1 MFFENTT
8 SKNIQQKFSR
18 FEMKY
23 IIRKS
28 ISERI
33 QKEIRN
39 FMVYDGYANKELKKN
54 YFVRSLYF
62 ENNNYSN
69 FNEKVDGVKLRH
81 KYRIRT
87 YSNKLDKNTPI
98 FLELKGRE
106 NLRTYKT
113 RFFIEQNDLNLFFE
127 KKNYFKLKKIY
138 SNNYLIEQ
146 FIFDCYRKNLSPKIL
161 VDYNRTPYI
170 NKSGLY
176 FRLTFDNNIV
186 SLSDSRLYST
196 SLNSGWR
203 ECLAGFTIL
212 EVKFE
217 SSIPAWFQRIVQIYQ
232 LQIRSISK
240 FVIAADTLGLA
251 SDFEG
256 K

>member
-1 MFFENTT
+1 MFFENTI

-28 ISERI
+28 ISESI

-39 FMVYDGYANKELKKN
+39 FMIYDGYANKELKKN

-127 KKNYFKLKKIY
+127 KKNYFKLKKTY
-138 SNNYLIEQ
+138 SDNYLIEQ

-186 SLSDSRLYST
+186 SLSNSSLYST
-196 SLNSGWR
+196 GLKSSWR

-217 SSIPAWFQRIVQIYQ
+217 SSIPAWFQRIVQSYQ

>member
-1 MFFENTT
+1 MFFENTI

-28 ISERI
+28 ISESI

-39 FMVYDGYANKELKKN
+39 FMIYDGYANKESKKN

-106 NLRTYKT
+106 NERTYKI
-113 RFFIEQNDLNLFFE
+113 RFFIKQDDLNLFFE
-127 KKNYFKLKKIY
+127 KKNYFKLKKNY
-138 SNNYLIEQ
+138 LDNYLIEQ

-186 SLSDSRLYST
+186 SLSNSSLYST
-196 SLNSGWR
+196 GLNSSWR

-217 SSIPAWFQRIVQIYQ
+217 SSMPAWFQRIIQSHQ
-232 LQIRSISK
+232 LQRRSISK

>member
-1 MFFENTT
+1 MFFENKA
-8 SKNIQQKFSR
+8 SKNIEQKFSR

-39 FMVYDGYANKELKKN
+39 FMIYDGYANKKLKKN

-127 KKNYFKLKKIY
+127 KKNYFKLKKTY
-138 SNNYLIEQ
+138 SDNSLIEQ

-186 SLSDSRLYST
+186 SLSNSRLYST
-196 SLNSGWR
+196 SLNSGWK

-240 FVIAADTLGLA
+240 FVIATDTLGLA

>member
-1 MFFENTT
+1 MIFENIT

-28 ISERI
+28 ISESI

-106 NLRTYKT
+106 NERTYKI
-113 RFFIEQNDLNLFFE
+113 RFFIKQDDLNLFFE
-127 KKNYFKLKKIY
+127 KKNYFKLKKNY
-138 SNNYLIEQ
+138 SDNYLIEQ

-176 FRLTFDNNIV
+176 FRLTFDNNIF
-186 SLSDSRLYST
+186 SLSNSSLYST
-196 SLNSGWR
+196 GLNSGWK

-217 SSIPAWFQRIVQIYQ
+217 SSIPAWFQRIIQSYQ

-240 FVIAADTLGLA
+240 FVIATDTLGLA

>member
-1 MFFENTT
+1 MIFENIT

-28 ISERI
+28 ISESI

-39 FMVYDGYANKELKKN
+39 FMIYDGYANKELKKN

-127 KKNYFKLKKIY
+127 KKNYFKLKKTY
-138 SNNYLIEQ
+138 SDNYLIEQ
-146 FIFDCYRKNLSPKIL
+146 FVFDCYRKNLSPKIL

-176 FRLTFDNNIV
+176 FRLTFDNNII
-186 SLSDSRLYST
+186 SMSNSSLYST
-196 SLNSGWR
+196 GLNFGWR

-217 SSIPAWFQRIVQIYQ
+217 SSIPAWFQRIVQSYQ

-240 FVIAADTLGLA
+240 FVIATDTLGLA

>member
-39 FMVYDGYANKELKKN
+39 FMVYDGYANKEFKKN

-127 KKNYFKLKKIY
+127 KKNYFKLKKTY
-138 SNNYLIEQ
+138 SDNYLIEQ

-186 SLSDSRLYST
+186 SLSNSNLYST
-196 SLNSGWR
+196 SLNSGWS

-217 SSIPAWFQRIVQIYQ
+217 SSIPAWFQRIVQSYQ

>member
-1 MFFENTT
+1 MFFENKA

-28 ISERI
+28 ISESI

-39 FMVYDGYANKELKKN
+39 FMIYDGYATKELKKN

-106 NLRTYKT
+106 NERTYKI

-127 KKNYFKLKKIY
+127 KKNYFKLKKTY
-138 SNNYLIEQ
+138 SDNYLIEQ

-186 SLSDSRLYST
+186 SLSNSNLYST

-217 SSIPAWFQRIVQIYQ
+217 SSIPAWFQRIVQSYQ

>member
-1 MFFENTT
+1 MFFENKA

-39 FMVYDGYANKELKKN
+39 FMIYDGYANKELKKN

-127 KKNYFKLKKIY
+127 KKNYFKLKKTY
-138 SNNYLIEQ
+138 SDNNLIEQ

-186 SLSDSRLYST
+186 SLSNSTLYST

-217 SSIPAWFQRIVQIYQ
+217 SSVPAWFQRIVQSYQ

>member
-28 ISERI
+28 ISESI

-39 FMVYDGYANKELKKN
+39 FMIYDGYANKELKKN

-106 NLRTYKT
+106 NERTYKT

-127 KKNYFKLKKIY
+127 KKNYFKLKENY
-138 SNNYLIEQ
+138 LDNYLIEQ

-186 SLSDSRLYST
+186 SLSDSRLYFT

-217 SSIPAWFQRIVQIYQ
+217 SSIPAWFQRIVQSYQ

-240 FVIAADTLGLA
+240 FVIATDTLGLA

>member
-28 ISERI
+28 ISESI

-39 FMVYDGYANKELKKN
+39 FMIYDEYANKELKKN

-106 NLRTYKT
+106 NERTYKI

-127 KKNYFKLKKIY
+127 KKNYFKLKKTY
-138 SNNYLIEQ
+138 LDNYLIEQ

-176 FRLTFDNNIV
+176 FRLTFDNNII
-186 SLSDSRLYST
+186 SLSNSSLYST
-196 SLNSGWR
+196 GLNSGWR

-217 SSIPAWFQRIVQIYQ
+217 SSIPAWFQRIVQSYQ

>member
-1 MFFENTT
+1 MFFENTI

-28 ISERI
+28 ISESI

-39 FMVYDGYANKELKKN
+39 FMIYDGYANKELKKN

-127 KKNYFKLKKIY
+127 KKNYFKLKKTY
-138 SNNYLIEQ
+138 SDNYLIEQ

-176 FRLTFDNNIV
+176 FRLTFDNNII
-186 SLSDSRLYST
+186 SLSNSSLYST
-196 SLNSGWR
+196 SLNSGWK

-217 SSIPAWFQRIVQIYQ
+217 SSIPAWFQRIVQSYQ

>member
-1 MFFENTT
+1 M
-8 SKNIQQKFSR
+8 I
-18 FEMKY
+18 
-23 IIRKS
+23 
-28 ISERI
+28 
-33 QKEIRN
+33 
-39 FMVYDGYANKELKKN
+39 YDGYANKELKKN

-87 YSNKLDKNTPI
+87 YSNKLDKNTQI

-127 KKNYFKLKKIY
+127 KKNYFKLKKTY
-138 SNNYLIEQ
+138 SDNSLIEQ

-186 SLSDSRLYST
+186 SLSNSRLYST
-196 SLNSGWR
+196 SLNSGWK

-240 FVIAADTLGLA
+240 FVIATDTLGLA

>member
-1 MFFENTT
+1 MFFENTA

-28 ISERI
+28 ISESI

-39 FMVYDGYANKELKKN
+39 FMIYDGYANKELKKN

-127 KKNYFKLKKIY
+127 KKNYFKLKKTY
-138 SNNYLIEQ
+138 LDNYLIEQ

-186 SLSDSRLYST
+186 SLSNSSLYST

-217 SSIPAWFQRIVQIYQ
+217 SSIPAWFQRIVQSYQ

>member
-1 MFFENTT
+1 MFFENTI

-138 SNNYLIEQ
+138 SDNYLIEQ

-170 NKSGLY
+170 NKIGLY

-203 ECLAGFTIL
+203 ECLAGLTIL

-217 SSIPAWFQRIVQIYQ
+217 SSIPAWFQRIVQSYQ

-240 FVIAADTLGLA
+240 FVIATDTLGLA

>member
-1 MFFENTT
+1 MLFENTIT
-8 SKNIQQKFSR
+8 KNIQQKFSR

-28 ISERI
+28 ISESI

-39 FMVYDGYANKELKKN
+39 FMIYDGYANKELKKN

-127 KKNYFKLKKIY
+127 KKNYFKLKKTY
-138 SNNYLIEQ
+138 SDNYLIEQ

-186 SLSDSRLYST
+186 SLSNSSLYST

-217 SSIPAWFQRIVQIYQ
+217 SSIPAWFQRIVQSYQ

-251 SDFEG
+251 SDFDG

>member
-1 MFFENTT
+1 MFFENTI

-28 ISERI
+28 ISESI

-39 FMVYDGYANKELKKN
+39 FMIYDGYANKELKKN

-127 KKNYFKLKKIY
+127 KKNYFKLKKTY
-138 SNNYLIEQ
+138 SDNYLIEQ

-176 FRLTFDNNIV
+176 FRLTFDNNIF
-186 SLSDSRLYST
+186 SLSNSSLYST

-217 SSIPAWFQRIVQIYQ
+217 SSIPAWFQRIVQSYQ

-240 FVIAADTLGLA
+240 FVIATDTLGLA

>member
-1 MFFENTT
+1 MFFENKA
-8 SKNIQQKFSR
+8 SKNIEQKFSR

-39 FMVYDGYANKELKKN
+39 FMIYDGYANKELKKN

-127 KKNYFKLKKIY
+127 KKNYFKLKKTY
-138 SNNYLIEQ
+138 SDNSLIEQ

-186 SLSDSRLYST
+186 SLSNSRLYST

-240 FVIAADTLGLA
+240 FVIATDTLGLA

>member
-1 MFFENTT
+1 MFFENKA
-8 SKNIQQKFSR
+8 SKNIEQKFSR

-39 FMVYDGYANKELKKN
+39 FMIYDGYANKELKKN

-127 KKNYFKLKKIY
+127 KKNYFKLKKNY
-138 SNNYLIEQ
+138 SDNSLIEQ

-186 SLSDSRLYST
+186 SLSNSRLYST
-196 SLNSGWR
+196 SLNSGWK

-240 FVIAADTLGLA
+240 FVIATDTLGLA

>member
-1 MFFENTT
+1 MFFENKA
-8 SKNIQQKFSR
+8 SKNIEQKFSR

-39 FMVYDGYANKELKKN
+39 FMIYDGYANKELKKN

-127 KKNYFKLKKIY
+127 KKNYFKLKKTY
-138 SNNYLIEQ
+138 SDNSLIEQ

-186 SLSDSRLYST
+186 SLSNSRLYST
-196 SLNSGWR
+196 SLNSGWK

-240 FVIAADTLGLA
+240 FVIATDTLGLA

>member
-1 MFFENTT
+1 MFFENTI

-28 ISERI
+28 ISESI

-39 FMVYDGYANKELKKN
+39 FMIYDGYATKELKKN

-127 KKNYFKLKKIY
+127 KKNYFKLKKTY
-138 SNNYLIEQ
+138 SDNYLIEQ

-186 SLSDSRLYST
+186 SLSNSSLYST
-196 SLNSGWR
+196 GLNFGWR

-217 SSIPAWFQRIVQIYQ
+217 SSIPAWFQRIVQSYQ

-240 FVIAADTLGLA
+240 FVIATDTLGLA

>member
-1 MFFENTT
+1 MFFENTI

-28 ISERI
+28 ISESI

-39 FMVYDGYANKELKKN
+39 FMIYDGYANKESKKN

-127 KKNYFKLKKIY
+127 KKNYFKLKKTY
-138 SNNYLIEQ
+138 SDNYLIEQ

-176 FRLTFDNNIV
+176 FRLTFDNNII
-186 SLSDSRLYST
+186 SLSNSSLYST
-196 SLNSGWR
+196 SLNSGWK

-217 SSIPAWFQRIVQIYQ
+217 SSIPAWFQRIVQSYQ

>member
-1 MFFENTT
+1 MFFENKA
-8 SKNIQQKFSR
+8 SKNIEQKFSR

-28 ISERI
+28 ISECI

-39 FMVYDGYANKELKKN
+39 FMIYDGYANKELKKN

-127 KKNYFKLKKIY
+127 KKNYFKLKKTY
-138 SNNYLIEQ
+138 SDNSLIEQ

-186 SLSDSRLYST
+186 SLSNSRLYST
-196 SLNSGWR
+196 SLNSGWK

-240 FVIAADTLGLA
+240 FVIATDTLGLA

>member
-1 MFFENTT
+1 MFFENKA
-8 SKNIQQKFSR
+8 SKNIEQKFSR

-39 FMVYDGYANKELKKN
+39 FMIYDGYANKKLKKN

-127 KKNYFKLKKIY
+127 KKNYFKLKKTY
-138 SNNYLIEQ
+138 SDNSLIEQ

-186 SLSDSRLYST
+186 SLSNSRLYST
-196 SLNSGWR
+196 SLNSGWK

-240 FVIAADTLGLA
+240 FVIATDTLGLA
-251 SDFEG
+251 SDFER

>member
-1 MFFENTT
+1 MFFENKA

-28 ISERI
+28 ISESI

-39 FMVYDGYANKELKKN
+39 FMAYDGYANKKLKKN

-127 KKNYFKLKKIY
+127 KKNYFKLKKTY
-138 SNNYLIEQ
+138 SDNYLIEQ

-176 FRLTFDNNIV
+176 FRLTFDNNIIA
-186 SLSDSRLYST
+186 LSNSSLYST
-196 SLNSGWR
+196 GLNSGWR

-217 SSIPAWFQRIVQIYQ
+217 SSIPAWFQRIVQSYQ

>member
-1 MFFENTT
+1 MFFENKA

-39 FMVYDGYANKELKKN
+39 FMIYDGYANKELKKN

-127 KKNYFKLKKIY
+127 KKNYFKLKKTY
-138 SNNYLIEQ
+138 SDNSLIEQ

-186 SLSDSRLYST
+186 SLSNSRLYST
-196 SLNSGWR
+196 SLNSGWK

-240 FVIAADTLGLA
+240 FVIATDTLGLA

>member
-28 ISERI
+28 ISESI

-39 FMVYDGYANKELKKN
+39 FMIYDGYANKELKKN

-127 KKNYFKLKKIY
+127 KKNYFKLKKTY
-138 SNNYLIEQ
+138 LDNYLIER

-186 SLSDSRLYST
+186 SLSNSSLYST

-203 ECLAGFTIL
+203 ECLAGFAIL
-212 EVKFE
+212 EVKFK
-217 SSIPAWFQRIVQIYQ
+217 SSIPAWFQRIVQSYQ

-240 FVIAADTLGLA
+240 FVIATDTLGLA

>member
-28 ISERI
+28 ISESI

-39 FMVYDGYANKELKKN
+39 FMIYDGYANKELKKN

-127 KKNYFKLKKIY
+127 KKNYFKLKKTY
-138 SNNYLIEQ
+138 SDNYLIEQ

-186 SLSDSRLYST
+186 SLSNSSLYST

-217 SSIPAWFQRIVQIYQ
+217 SSIPAWFQRIVQSYQ

>member
-1 MFFENTT
+1 MFFENTI

-28 ISERI
+28 ISESI

-39 FMVYDGYANKELKKN
+39 FMIYDGYANKELKKN

-106 NLRTYKT
+106 NERTYKI
-113 RFFIEQNDLNLFFE
+113 RFFIEQNDLNLFFD
-127 KKNYFKLKKIY
+127 KKNYFKLKKTY
-138 SNNYLIEQ
+138 LDNYLIER

-176 FRLTFDNNIV
+176 FRLTFDNNIF
-186 SLSDSRLYST
+186 SLSNSSLYST
-196 SLNSGWR
+196 SLNSGCR

-217 SSIPAWFQRIVQIYQ
+217 SSIPAWFQRIVQNYQ

>member
-1 MFFENTT
+1 MFFENIA

-28 ISERI
+28 ISESI

-39 FMVYDGYANKELKKN
+39 FMIYDGYATKELKKN

-127 KKNYFKLKKIY
+127 KKNYFKLKKTY
-138 SNNYLIEQ
+138 SDNYLIEQ

-176 FRLTFDNNIV
+176 FRLTFDNNII
-186 SLSDSRLYST
+186 SLSNSSLYST

-217 SSIPAWFQRIVQIYQ
+217 SSIPAWFQRIVQSYQ

>member
-1 MFFENTT
+1 MFFENIA

-28 ISERI
+28 ISESI

-39 FMVYDGYANKELKKN
+39 FMIYDGYATKELKKN

-87 YSNKLDKNTPI
+87 YSNKLDKNIPI

-106 NLRTYKT
+106 NERTYKI
-113 RFFIEQNDLNLFFE
+113 RFFIKQDDLNLFFE

-138 SNNYLIEQ
+138 SDNYLIEQ

-186 SLSDSRLYST
+186 SLSNSSLYST

-212 EVKFE
+212 EVKFK
-217 SSIPAWFQRIVQIYQ
+217 SSIPAWFQRIVQSYQ

>member
-1 MFFENTT
+1 MFFENKA

-39 FMVYDGYANKELKKN
+39 FMIYDGYANKELKKN

-127 KKNYFKLKKIY
+127 KKNYFKLKKTY
-138 SNNYLIEQ
+138 SDNYLIEQ

-176 FRLTFDNNIV
+176 FRLTFDNNII
-186 SLSDSRLYST
+186 SLSNSSLYST
-196 SLNSGWR
+196 SLNSGWK

-217 SSIPAWFQRIVQIYQ
+217 SSIPAWFQRIVQSYQ

>member
-1 MFFENTT
+1 MFFKNKA

-28 ISERI
+28 ISESI

-127 KKNYFKLKKIY
+127 KKNYFKLKKTY
-138 SNNYLIEQ
+138 SDNYLIEQ

-186 SLSDSRLYST
+186 SLSNSSLYST

-203 ECLAGFTIL
+203 ECLAGFAIL
-212 EVKFE
+212 EVKFK
-217 SSIPAWFQRIVQIYQ
+217 SSIPAWFQRIVQSYQ

-240 FVIAADTLGLA
+240 FVIAADILGLA